1 MCSLPSVPIRS
12 SLISELKELNA
23 AIQTS
28 SNIPI
33 AELVQQERAV
43 QQIPSASN
51 PCVVLLRVQIIC
63 RPRVSRH
70 ISYKNHQQLHR
81 SENKVLESFIC
92 CVFLFSRI
100 LSVSGDTLL
109 PCEFPAIY
117 SFGYSNSD
125 TGSSSPA
132 FTLFPAANAAD
143 RARDGGPIMDFPGLG
158 SLLTFHLSCLT
169 SQLRLT
175 QAETSCQDRKTHAF
189 DIRQI
194 DLALGFVTMS
204 LINLLQNYQASL
216 ADKLHLLT
224 ELPGV
229 IS

>member
-1 MCSLPSVPIRS
+1 M
-12 SLISELKELNA
+12 LK
-23 AIQTS
+23 
-28 SNIPI
+28 
-33 AELVQQERAV
+33 
-43 QQIPSASN
+43 
-51 PCVVLLRVQIIC
+51 
-63 RPRVSRH
+63 RVSRH
-70 ISYKNHQQLHR
+70 ISSKNHQQLHR

-158 SLLTFHLSCLT
+158 SFLTFHLSCLT
-169 SQLRLT
+169 YKHENIIYKWQ
-175 QAETSCQDRKTHAF
+175 
-189 DIRQI
+189 
-194 DLALGFVTMS
+194 MS
-204 LINLLQNYQASL
+204 LSL
-216 ADKLHLLT
+216 SLDAVLSFLMCRLKFNQFKARRKF
-224 ELPGV
+224 
-229 IS
+229 